1 MRIYGWLL
9 LIGCLISYGCASL
22 EIDGIDDV
30 LLETQLQ
37 NGQEAIASAAELD
50 AEQLA
55 TDEYSR
61 AVKLLKFAKQAQ
73 EREDITQ
80 SMEFAYQA
88 ELVAQIALYEAKQ
101 QQARAQLISIREQ
114 MYQEVITEKDYEIEM
129 AEIRNEMKTL
139 EIEQKLKE
147 IEAGKQQAGSLT
159 TDLTETKDAL
169 RHAEIRVPISGAEIF
184 VTIAKLTYPE
194 IVETADYERVQSV
207 IALATSHLERKEFTD
222 AEKVSAE
229 AQTQANK
236 LYELAIQ
243 KQKDRAVAENTAL
256 IAIER
261 ARLKVERA
269 ESLNASTHATKQFQQ
284 SRNQLDKAKK
294 DFQENRYEEA
304 RQTAEGIEQI
314 VDEAITI
321 SEVAE
326 YRRRAQEELTAKIR
340 KAEGTVASAKAAVT
354 EQTQTKVPQLAPE
367 LYELATS
374 ALATAEAAL
383 AKKEYASAIDAA
395 QQSRDYLRR
404 AIEKTKQQ
412 DSAQT
417 TLVET
422 VKQIPKAVVI
432 EREEGVL
439 IRISGNLFATTS
451 TRLNEAFSPTFM
463 KLASILLQDEF
474 KDYTVK
480 IEGHS
485 DSLGDARTNQA
496 LSEKRANSIK
506 TFLINRGKVPSNR
519 LTAAGLGESQPIDKN
534 SQEKNRRIDII
545 ITKTP

>member
-1 MRIYGWLL
+1 MRIHGWLL

-22 EIDGIDDV
+22 EIDGV

-37 NGQEAIASAAELD
+37 NGQKAISSAAELN

-73 EREDITQ
+73 EREDIAQ

-88 ELVAQIALYEAKQ
+88 ELVAQIALYKAKQ
-101 QQARAQLISIREQ
+101 QQARAQLIAIREQ
-114 MYQEVITEKDYEIEM
+114 MYQEVITEKEYEIEI
-129 AEIRNEMKTL
+129 AKIRNEMKTM

-147 IEAGKQQAGSLT
+147 IEAGNERAGSLT
-159 TDLTETKDAL
+159 TDLRETKEAL
-169 RHAEIRVPISGAEIF
+169 RRAEIRVPMSGTKIF

-194 IVETADYERVQSV
+194 IIETPEYERVQSA
-207 IALATSHLERKEFTD
+207 IALATSHLERKEFTE
-222 AEKVSAE
+222 AEKVATD
-229 AQTQANK
+229 ALTQANN

-243 KQKDRAVAENTAL
+243 NQKIRAAAENTAL

-261 ARLKVERA
+261 AQLKIERA
-269 ESLNASTHATKQFQQ
+269 EFLNAATHATQQFQQ

-294 DFQENRYEEA
+294 ALQEKRYGDA
-304 RQTAEGIEQI
+304 RQTAENVEQMADK
-314 VDEAITI
+314 VITI

-326 YRRRAQEELTAKIR
+326 YRRRAQEELTARIK
-340 KAEGTVASAKAAVT
+340 KAEGAVASAKAAIA
-354 EQTQTKVPQLAPE
+354 EQAQTKVPQFAPE

-374 ALATAEAAL
+374 ALATAESAL

-395 QQSRDYLRR
+395 QQSHDYLQR

-412 DSAQT
+412 NSAQT
-417 TLVET
+417 ALV
-422 VKQIPKAVVI
+422 KAVQQISKATVI
-432 EREEGVL
+432 ELEEGVL

-474 KDYTVK
+474 KDYAVK

-496 LSEKRANSIK
+496 LSDKRANSIK
-506 TFLINRGKVPSNR
+506 TFLINSGKVPAKQ
-519 LTAAGLGESQPIDKN
+519 LTAVGLGESQPIDKN
-534 SQEKNRRIDII
+534 SEEKNRRIDII

>member
-1 MRIYGWLL
+1 MRIFGWLL
-9 LIGCLISYGCASL
+9 LIGCLISYGCTSL
-22 EIDGIDDV
+22 EIDSV

-37 NGQEAIASAAELD
+37 NGQKAISSAAELN

-61 AVKLLKFAKQAQ
+61 AVKLLRFAKQAQ
-73 EREDITQ
+73 EREDIAQ

-88 ELVAQIALYEAKQ
+88 ELVAQIALYKAKQ
-101 QQARAQLISIREQ
+101 QQARAQLIAIREQ
-114 MYQEVITEKDYEIEM
+114 MYQEVITEKEYEIEM
-129 AEIRNEMKTL
+129 AKIRNEMKTM

-147 IEAGKQQAGSLT
+147 IEAGNQRAGSLA
-159 TDLTETKDAL
+159 TDLRETKDAL
-169 RHAEIRVPISGAEIF
+169 RRAEIRVPMSGTEIF

-194 IVETADYERVQSV
+194 IIETPEYERVQSA

-222 AEKVSAE
+222 AEKVATD
-229 AQTQANK
+229 ALAQANN

-243 KQKDRAVAENTAL
+243 YQKTRAAAENAAL

-261 ARLKVERA
+261 AQIKIQRA
-269 ESLNASTHATKQFQQ
+269 ESLNAATHATQQFQQ

-294 DFQENRYEEA
+294 ELEESLYGEA
-304 RQTAEGIEQI
+304 RQTAEGAEQI
-314 VDEAITI
+314 ADKVITI

-326 YRRRAQEELTAKIR
+326 YRRRANEELTARIK
-340 KAEGTVASAKAAVT
+340 KAEGAVASAKAAIA
-354 EQTQTKVPQLAPE
+354 EQTQTKVPQYAPE

-383 AKKEYASAIDAA
+383 AKKEYSAAVDAS
-395 QQSRDYLRR
+395 QQSHDYLRR

-432 EREEGVL
+432 DREEGVL

-474 KDYTVK
+474 KDYVVR

-506 TFLINRGKVPSNR
+506 TFLINSGKVPANR
-519 LTAAGLGESQPIDKN
+519 LTAVGLGESQPIDKN
-534 SQEKNRRIDII
+534 SQEKNRRVDII
-545 ITKTP
+545 ISKAP

>member
-194 IVETADYERVQSV
+194 IVEDC
-207 IALATSHLERKEFTD
+207 
-222 AEKVSAE
+222 
-229 AQTQANK
+229 
-236 LYELAIQ
+236 
-243 KQKDRAVAENTAL
+243 
-256 IAIER
+256 
-261 ARLKVERA
+261 
-269 ESLNASTHATKQFQQ
+269 
-284 SRNQLDKAKK
+284 
-294 DFQENRYEEA
+294 
-304 RQTAEGIEQI
+304 
-314 VDEAITI
+314 
-321 SEVAE
+321 
-326 YRRRAQEELTAKIR
+326 
-340 KAEGTVASAKAAVT
+340 
-354 EQTQTKVPQLAPE
+354 
-367 LYELATS
+367 
-374 ALATAEAAL
+374 
-383 AKKEYASAIDAA
+383 
-395 QQSRDYLRR
+395 
-404 AIEKTKQQ
+404 
-412 DSAQT
+412 
-417 TLVET
+417 
-422 VKQIPKAVVI
+422 
-432 EREEGVL
+432 
-439 IRISGNLFATTS
+439 
-451 TRLNEAFSPTFM
+451 
-463 KLASILLQDEF
+463 
-474 KDYTVK
+474 
-480 IEGHS
+480 
-485 DSLGDARTNQA
+485 
-496 LSEKRANSIK
+496 
-506 TFLINRGKVPSNR
+506 
-519 LTAAGLGESQPIDKN
+519 
-534 SQEKNRRIDII
+534 
-545 ITKTP
+545 

>member
-9 LIGCLISYGCASL
+9 LIGCLISYGCVSV
-22 EIDGIDDV
+22 EIDSV
-30 LLETQLQ
+30 LLDTQLQ
-37 NGQEAIASAAELD
+37 NGQKAISSAAERN

-61 AVKLLKFAKQAQ
+61 AVKLLRFAKQAQ
-73 EREDITQ
+73 ERGDIAQ

-88 ELVAQIALYEAKQ
+88 ELVAQIALYKAKQ
-101 QQARAQLISIREQ
+101 QQARAQLIAIQEQ
-114 MYQEVITEKDYEIEM
+114 MYQEVITEKEYEIEI
-129 AEIRNEMKTL
+129 AKIRNEMKTM

-147 IEAGKQQAGSLT
+147 IEAGNQRAGSLT
-159 TDLTETKDAL
+159 TDLKETKDAL
-169 RHAEIRVPISGAEIF
+169 RHAEIRVPMSGTEIY

-194 IVETADYERVQSV
+194 IVETPEYERVQSG

-222 AEKVSAE
+222 AEKVAKD
-229 AQTQANK
+229 ALTQANN

-243 KQKDRAVAENTAL
+243 YQKIRAAAENAAS

-261 ARLKVERA
+261 AQLKVERA
-269 ESLNASTHATKQFQQ
+269 ESLNATTHATQQFQQ

-294 DFQENRYEEA
+294 EFQENRYGAA

-314 VDEAITI
+314 ADKAITI

-326 YRRRAQEELTAKIR
+326 YRRRAQEELTARVK
-340 KAEGTVASAKAAVT
+340 KAEAAVASAKAAVA
-354 EQTQTKVPQLAPE
+354 EQTQTKVPQFAPE

-374 ALATAEAAL
+374 ALATAESAL
-383 AKKEYASAIDAA
+383 AKKEYSAAVDAS

-417 TLVET
+417 ALVET

-432 EREEGVL
+432 DREEGVL

-474 KDYTVK
+474 KNYVAR

-485 DSLGDARTNQA
+485 DSLGDAKTNQA
-496 LSEKRANSIK
+496 LSEKRAISIK
-506 TFLINRGKVPSNR
+506 TFLINSGKVPTKR
-519 LTAAGLGESQPIDKN
+519 LTAVGLGESQLIDKN
-534 SQEKNRRIDII
+534 SHEKNRRVDII
-545 ITKTP
+545 ISKAP

>member
-9 LIGCLISYGCASL
+9 LIGCLIICYGCVSV
-22 EIDGIDDV
+22 EIDSV
-30 LLETQLQ
+30 LLDTQLQ
-37 NGQEAIASAAELD
+37 NGHKAISSAAELN

-61 AVKLLKFAKQAQ
+61 AVKLLRFAKQAQ
-73 EREDITQ
+73 ERGDIAQ

-88 ELVAQIALYEAKQ
+88 ELVAQIALYKAKQ
-101 QQARAQLISIREQ
+101 QQARAQLIAIQEQ
-114 MYQEVITEKDYEIEM
+114 MYQEVITEKEYEIEI
-129 AEIRNEMKTL
+129 AKIRNEMKTM

-147 IEAGKQQAGSLT
+147 IEAGNQRAGSLT
-159 TDLTETKDAL
+159 TDLKETKDAL
-169 RHAEIRVPISGAEIF
+169 RRAEIRVPMSGTEIF

-194 IVETADYERVQSV
+194 IVETPEYERVQSA

-222 AEKVSAE
+222 AEKVATD
-229 AQTQANK
+229 ALTQANN

-243 KQKDRAVAENTAL
+243 YQKIRAAAENTAL

-261 ARLKVERA
+261 AQLKVKRA
-269 ESLNASTHATKQFQQ
+269 ESLNAATHAKQQFQQ

-294 DFQENRYEEA
+294 ELQENLYGKA
-304 RQTAEGIEQI
+304 RQTAEDVEQMADK
-314 VDEAITI
+314 VITI

-326 YRRRAQEELTAKIR
+326 YRRRAQEELTSRIK
-340 KAEGTVASAKAAVT
+340 KAEAAVASAKAAVA
-354 EQTQTKVPQLAPE
+354 QQAQTKVPQFAPE

-374 ALATAEAAL
+374 ALATAESAL
-383 AKKEYASAIDAA
+383 AKKEYSAAVDAS
-395 QQSRDYLRR
+395 QQSHDYLRR

-422 VKQIPKAVVI
+422 VKQIPKAVI
-432 EREEGVL
+432 IDREEGVL

-451 TRLNEAFSPTFM
+451 TRLNEAFFPTFM

-474 KDYTVK
+474 KNYVVR

-485 DSLGDARTNQA
+485 DSLGDAKTNQA

-506 TFLINRGKVPSNR
+506 TFLINSGKVPANR
-519 LTAAGLGESQPIDKN
+519 LTAVGLGESQPIDKN
-534 SQEKNRRIDII
+534 SQEKNRRVDII
-545 ITKTP
+545 ISKAP

>member
-9 LIGCLISYGCASL
+9 LIGCLISYGCVSV
-22 EIDGIDDV
+22 EIDSV
-30 LLETQLQ
+30 LLDTQLQ
-37 NGQEAIASAAELD
+37 NGQKAISSAAERN

-61 AVKLLKFAKQAQ
+61 AVKLLRFAKQAQ
-73 EREDITQ
+73 ERGDIAQ

-88 ELVAQIALYEAKQ
+88 ELVAQIALYKAKQ
-101 QQARAQLISIREQ
+101 QQARAQLIAIQEQ
-114 MYQEVITEKDYEIEM
+114 MYQEVITEKEYEIEI
-129 AEIRNEMKTL
+129 AKIRNEMKTM

-147 IEAGKQQAGSLT
+147 IEAGNQRAGSLT

-169 RHAEIRVPISGAEIF
+169 RHTEIRVPMSGTEIY

-194 IVETADYERVQSV
+194 IIETPEYERVQSA

-222 AEKVSAE
+222 AEKVATD
-229 AQTQANK
+229 ALTQANN

-243 KQKDRAVAENTAL
+243 YQKVRAAAENAAS

-261 ARLKVERA
+261 AQLKLERA
-269 ESLNASTHATKQFQQ
+269 ESLNAATHATQQFQQ

-294 DFQENRYEEA
+294 EFQENRYGEA
-304 RQTAEGIEQI
+304 RQTAKGIEQI
-314 VDEAITI
+314 VDKAITI

-326 YRRRAQEELTAKIR
+326 YRRRAQEELTARIK
-340 KAEGTVASAKAAVT
+340 KAEAAVAAAKAAIA
-354 EQTQTKVPQLAPE
+354 EQAQTKVPQFAPE

-374 ALATAEAAL
+374 ALATAESAL
-383 AKKEYASAIDAA
+383 AKKEYSAAVDAS
-395 QQSRDYLRR
+395 QQSHDYLRR

-432 EREEGVL
+432 DREEGVL

-451 TRLNEAFSPTFM
+451 TRLNEAFFPTFM

-474 KDYTVK
+474 KNYVVR

-485 DSLGDARTNQA
+485 DSLGDAKTNQA

-506 TFLINRGKVPSNR
+506 TFLINSGKVPTKR
-519 LTAAGLGESQPIDKN
+519 LTAIGLGESQPIDKN
-534 SQEKNRRIDII
+534 SHEKNRRVDII
-545 ITKTP
+545 ISKAP

>member
-9 LIGCLISYGCASL
+9 LIGCLISYGCVSV
-22 EIDGIDDV
+22 EIDSV
-30 LLETQLQ
+30 LLDTQLQ
-37 NGQEAIASAAELD
+37 NGQKAISSAAERN

-73 EREDITQ
+73 ERGDIAQ

-88 ELVAQIALYEAKQ
+88 ELVAQIALYKAKQ
-101 QQARAQLISIREQ
+101 QQARAQLIAIQEQ
-114 MYQEVITEKDYEIEM
+114 MYQEVITEKEYEIEI
-129 AEIRNEMKTL
+129 AKIRNEMKTM

-147 IEAGKQQAGSLT
+147 IEAGNQRAGSLT

-169 RHAEIRVPISGAEIF
+169 RHAEIRVPMSGTEIY

-194 IVETADYERVQSV
+194 IIETPEYERVQSA

-222 AEKVSAE
+222 AEKVATD
-229 AQTQANK
+229 ALTQANN

-243 KQKDRAVAENTAL
+243 YQKVRAAAENAAS

-261 ARLKVERA
+261 AQLKLERA
-269 ESLNASTHATKQFQQ
+269 ESLNAATHATQQFQQ

-294 DFQENRYEEA
+294 EFQENRYGEA
-304 RQTAEGIEQI
+304 RQTAKGIEQI
-314 VDEAITI
+314 VDKAITI

-326 YRRRAQEELTAKIR
+326 YRRRAQEELTARIK
-340 KAEGTVASAKAAVT
+340 KAEAAVAAAKAAIA
-354 EQTQTKVPQLAPE
+354 EQAQTKVPQFAPE

-374 ALATAEAAL
+374 ALATAESAL
-383 AKKEYASAIDAA
+383 AKKEYSAAVDAS
-395 QQSRDYLRR
+395 QQSHDYLRR

-432 EREEGVL
+432 DREEGVL

-451 TRLNEAFSPTFM
+451 TRLNETFFPTFM

-474 KDYTVK
+474 KDYVVK

-485 DSLGDARTNQA
+485 DSLGDAKTNQA
-496 LSEKRANSIK
+496 LSAKRANSIK
-506 TFLINRGKVPSNR
+506 TFLINSGKVPTKR
-519 LTAAGLGESQPIDKN
+519 LAAIGLGESQPIDKN
-534 SQEKNRRIDII
+534 SHEKNRRVDII
-545 ITKTP
+545 ISKAP

>member
-9 LIGCLISYGCASL
+9 LIGCLISYGCTSL
-22 EIDGIDDV
+22 EIDSV

-37 NGQEAIASAAELD
+37 NGQKAIANAAELD

-73 EREDITQ
+73 EREDIAQ

-88 ELVAQIALYEAKQ
+88 ELVAQIALYKAKQ
-101 QQARAQLISIREQ
+101 QQARGQLIAIQEQ
-114 MYQEVITEKDYEIEM
+114 MYQEVITQKEYEIEM
-129 AEIRNEMKTL
+129 EKIRNEIKTM
-139 EIEQKLKE
+139 EIAQKLKE

-159 TDLTETKDAL
+159 TDLTKTKDAL
-169 RHAEIRVPISGAEIF
+169 RRAEIRVPISGAEIF

-194 IVETADYERVQSV
+194 IIETAEYERVQSA
-207 IALATSHLERKEFTD
+207 IALATSHLERKEFTE

-243 KQKDRAVAENTAL
+243 KQKDRAEAETSAL

-261 ARLKVERA
+261 AQLKVDRA
-269 ESLNASTHATKQFQQ
+269 ESLNAATHATKQFQQ
-284 SRNQLDKAKK
+284 SRSQLDNAKK
-294 DFQENRYEEA
+294 AFKEGRYGEA
-304 RQTAEGIEQI
+304 RQTAEDVEQI
-314 VDEAITI
+314 MDKVITI

-326 YRRRAQEELTAKIR
+326 YRQRAQQELTAKIK
-340 KAEGTVASAKAAVT
+340 KAEGAVASAKAAVT
-354 EQTQTKVPQLAPE
+354 EQAQTKVPQSAPE

-383 AKKEYASAIDAA
+383 AKKEYAAAMDAA
-395 QQSRDYLRR
+395 QQSHDYLRR
-404 AIEKTKQQ
+404 AIEKTKHQ

-417 TLVET
+417 ALVEA
-422 VKQIPKAVVI
+422 VQQIPKAVII
-432 EREEGVL
+432 EREEGAL

-451 TRLNEAFSPTFM
+451 TRLNETFFPTFM
-463 KLASILLQDEF
+463 KLASILLQDAF
-474 KDYTVK
+474 KDYAVK

-496 LSEKRANSIK
+496 LSKKRADSIK
-506 TFLINRGKVPSNR
+506 TFLINSGKVPAKR
-519 LTAAGLGESQPIDKN
+519 LTAVGLGESQPIDKN
-534 SQEKNRRIDII
+534 SQEKNRRIDIVI
-545 ITKTP
+545 SKVP

>member
-9 LIGCLISYGCASL
+9 LIGCLISYGCVSV
-22 EIDGIDDV
+22 EIDSV
-30 LLETQLQ
+30 LLDTQLQ
-37 NGQEAIASAAELD
+37 NGQKAIFSAAELN

-61 AVKLLKFAKQAQ
+61 AVKLLRFAKQAQ
-73 EREDITQ
+73 ERGDIAQ

-88 ELVAQIALYEAKQ
+88 ELVAQIALYKAKQ
-101 QQARAQLISIREQ
+101 QQARAQLIAIQEQ
-114 MYQEVITEKDYEIEM
+114 MYQEVITEKEYEIEI
-129 AEIRNEMKTL
+129 AKIRNEMKTM

-147 IEAGKQQAGSLT
+147 IEAGNQRAGSLT
-159 TDLTETKDAL
+159 TDLKETKDAQ
-169 RHAEIRVPISGAEIF
+169 RRAEIRLPMSGTEIY
-184 VTIAKLTYPE
+184 VTIAKLTYPD
-194 IVETADYERVQSV
+194 IVETPEYERVQSA

-222 AEKVSAE
+222 AEKVATD
-229 AQTQANK
+229 ALTQANN

-243 KQKDRAVAENTAL
+243 YQKIRAAAENTAL

-261 ARLKVERA
+261 AQLKIERA
-269 ESLNASTHATKQFQQ
+269 ESLNAATHATQQFQQ

-294 DFQENRYEEA
+294 ELQENLYGKA
-304 RQTAEGIEQI
+304 RQTAEDVEQMADK
-314 VDEAITI
+314 VITI

-326 YRRRAQEELTAKIR
+326 YRRRAQEELTARVK
-340 KAEGTVASAKAAVT
+340 KAEAAVASAKAAVA
-354 EQTQTKVPQLAPE
+354 QQAQTKVPQFAPE

-374 ALATAEAAL
+374 ALATAESAL
-383 AKKEYASAIDAA
+383 AKKEYSAAVDAS

-432 EREEGVL
+432 DREEGVL

-451 TRLNEAFSPTFM
+451 TRLNEAFFPTFM

-474 KDYTVK
+474 KNYVVR

-485 DSLGDARTNQA
+485 DSLGDAKTNQA

-506 TFLINRGKVPSNR
+506 TFLINNGKVPTKR
-519 LTAAGLGESQPIDKN
+519 LTAVGLGESQPIDKN
-534 SQEKNRRIDII
+534 SQEKNRRVDII
-545 ITKTP
+545 ISKVP